1 MKEGYRLLGDFIRQ
15 VDVRNTDGKE
25 ENLLG
30 VSVQKMFIPSIANT
44 VGTDFAKYKVVKRGQ
59 FTYIPDTS
67 RRGDKIGI
75 ALLTDYDE
83 GLVSNIYTVF
93 EVKDEN
99 ELLPEYLMLWFSR
112 PEFDR
117 YARFK
122 SHGSVREIMDWD
134 EMCKVELPVPSIDK
148 QRSIVRAYQTI
159 TERIELKRRI
169 NDNLRAT
176 AETEFFRL
184 IRYPQIQEAPSQD
197 TEIGVYP
204 SDWILTTLG
213 QVLSTIIDR
222 RGLTPTKLG
231 GEWSPDGIIA
241 ISAKSVKNHEL
252 INLDIAN
259 RVDRELYERW
269 MPQKLQP
276 HDILMTS
283 EAPLGEFYFIADFSE
298 YCLSQR
304 LFAMR
309 ANTEIV
315 EPTVLYFQLTDS
327 IGKHQIDIRKTGTTV
342 TGIRQSELVQVPV
355 ILPPKQVQQSFARF
369 CNPIMLSI
377 ERNSA
382 EIRALSKV
390 KMMILAQLSSR

>member
-25 ENLLG
+25 ENLFG

-44 VGTDFAKYKVVKRGQ
+44 IGTDFTKYKVVKRGQ

-75 ALLTDYDE
+75 ALLMDYDE

-148 QRSIVRAYQTI
+148 QRSIVKAYQTI

-169 NDNLRAT
+169 NDNLEAAAQAIYKKMFVDDVDSANLPDGWKIIALENV
-176 AETEFFRL
+176 AELSAGGDRPAVYSDYPTDICNVPIFSNGIDKEGLYGFTDKAKVFEESVTVSARGTVGYVFLREKPYVPIVRL
-184 IRYPQIQEAPSQD
+184 ISVVPNPMLI
-197 TEIGVYP
+197 T
-204 SDWILTTLG
+204 
-213 QVLSTIIDR
+213 
-222 RGLTPTKLG
+222 
-231 GEWSPDGIIA
+231 
-241 ISAKSVKNHEL
+241 AKYL
-252 INLDIAN
+252 
-259 RVDRELYERW
+259 
-269 MPQKLQP
+269 
-276 HDILMTS
+276 
-283 EAPLGEFYFIADFSE
+283 
-298 YCLSQR
+298 
-304 LFAMR
+304 LFALS
-309 ANTEIV
+309 A
-315 EPTVLYFQLTDS
+315 
-327 IGKHQIDIRKTGTTV
+327 IDLHSTGTSQQQITV
-342 TGIRQSELVQVPV
+342 PDFKKRLILVPNEQSLDAFMQRITP
-355 ILPPKQVQQSFARF
+355 LF
-369 CNPIMLSI
+369 NSI
-377 ERNSA
+377 KDNKA
-382 EIRALSKV
+382 EIESLLS
-390 KMMILAQLSSR
+390 LQANFLTLLSR

>member
-1 MKEGYRLLGDFIRQ
+1 MYKSIDELVERIDE
-15 VDVRNTDGKE
+15 RNSDGKIST
-25 ENLLG
+25 LIG
-30 VSVQKMFIPSIANT
+30 VSIDKCFINSVANIN
-44 VGTDFAKYKVVKRGQ
+44 GTDLTKYKIIRRDDFAVSLMQVSRDSK
-59 FTYIPDTS
+59 IPIARLKDYDQAIMSPVYPIFRVRDTS
-67 RRGDKIGI
+67 VI
-75 ALLTDYDE
+75 
-83 GLVSNIYTVF
+83 
-93 EVKDEN
+93 
-99 ELLPEYLMLWFSR
+99 LPEYLEMWFMR

-117 YARFK
+117 EAAFIAVGGVR
-122 SHGSVREIMDWD
+122 GSMPWEEFAKMR
-134 EMCKVELPVPSIDK
+134 LPVPSLEK
-148 QRSIVRAYQTI
+148 QHQIVRAYQI
-159 TERIELKRRI
+159 VADRIEIKRRI
-169 NDNLRAT
+169 NDNLRAS
-176 AETEFFRL
+176 AETEFFRQ
-184 IRYPQIQEAPSQD
+184 IRYPKIQELPFQD
-197 TEIGVYP
+197 TEIGDYP

-213 QVLSTIIDR
+213 QTLSTIIDR

-231 GEWSPDGIIA
+231 GEWSHDGIIA

-315 EPTVLYFQLTDS
+315 YPTVLYFQLTDS

-390 KMMILAQLSSR
+390 KTMILAQLSSR

>member
-44 VGTDFAKYKVVKRGQ
+44 VGTDFTKYKVVKRGQ

-148 QRSIVRAYQTI
+148 QRSIVKAYQTI

-169 NDNLRAT
+169 NDNLEAT
-176 AETEFFRL
+176 ALSIYKCFFVDY
-184 IRYPQIQEAPSQD
+184 IPFDGSQPSSWKEVTVDDIASDVICGKTPPTADPQNYGGTIPFITIPDMHGSIYTTSTARFLSEKGASTQPGKMLPANSVCVSCIASVGLVCLTAEPSQTNQQINSIICKD
-197 TEIGVYP
+197 QISPFYVYTKM
-204 SDWILTTLG
+204 TTLNEYLKQLGAGGSTTLNINKTLFG
-213 QVLSTIIDR
+213 QIPIL
-222 RGLTPTKLG
+222 L
-231 GEWSPDGIIA
+231 PDEASMKEYHNKVEPLFSSI
-241 ISAKSVKNHEL
+241 
-252 INLDIAN
+252 
-259 RVDRELYERW
+259 RENQYEIQHLESLKR
-269 MPQKLQP
+269 L
-276 HDILMTS
+276 L
-283 EAPLGEFYFIADFSE
+283 
-298 YCLSQR
+298 LSQ
-304 LFAMR
+304 
-309 ANTEIV
+309 
-315 EPTVLYFQLTDS
+315 
-327 IGKHQIDIRKTGTTV
+327 
-342 TGIRQSELVQVPV
+342 
-355 ILPPKQVQQSFARF
+355 IL
-369 CNPIMLSI
+369 
-377 ERNSA
+377 
-382 EIRALSKV
+382 
-390 KMMILAQLSSR
+390 SR

>member
-1 MKEGYRLLGDFIRQ
+1 MEKGYKILGNYIRL
-15 VDVRNTDGKE
+15 VDERNRDLSVTK
-25 ENLLG
+25 LLG
-30 VSVQKMFIPSIANT
+30 VSISKKFIPSIANI
-44 VGTDFAKYKVVKRGQ
+44 VGTDLSNYKIVRTGQ
-59 FTYIPDTS
+59 FAYGPVTS
-67 RRGDKIGI
+67 RNGEKVSI
-75 ALLTDYDE
+75 AYLNEDDCII
-83 GLVSNIYTVF
+83 SSSYTVF
-93 EVKDEN
+93 EVEKKE
-99 ELLPEYLMLWFSR
+99 ELDPEYLMLWFSR
-112 PEFDR
+112 PEFGR
-117 YARFK
+117 YARYK
-122 SHGSVREIMDWD
+122 SHGSVREIFDWD
-134 EMCKVELPVPSIDK
+134 ELCMVELPMPDIEK
-148 QRSIVRAYQTI
+148 QRKIVKAYKTI
-159 TERIELKRRI
+159 TDRIALKQKI

-184 IRYPQIQEAPSQD
+184 IRYPQIQEVPSQD

-390 KMMILAQLSSR
+390 KTMILAQLSSR

>member
-1 MKEGYRLLGDFIRQ
+1 MKEKYRLLGDFIRQ

-44 VGTDFAKYKVVKRGQ
+44 VGTDFTKYKVVKRGQ

-134 EMCKVELPVPSIDK
+134 EMCKVKLPVPSIEK
-148 QRSIVRAYQTI
+148 QRSIVKAYNTI
-159 TERIELKRRI
+159 TDRIELKQKI

-184 IRYPQIQEAPSQD
+184 IRYPQIQEVPSQD
-197 TEIGVYP
+197 TEIGAYP

-390 KMMILAQLSSR
+390 KTMILAQLSSR